1 MRTAHGTVT
10 NLKVME
16 MAKAKA
22 KFNVGGTVK
31 FLGYQDEVPADEQ
44 VLEAGK
50 VYTVVEVN
58 PEDKSLVL
66 ETENPDFNPKKKESE
81 SNPQTLMVDVFED
94 EVEEFEEEDDDTEE
108 VEEAPKAK
116 AAPAKAKAKAKAA
129 PAEEEEEED
138 AEDAE
143 EAEEAEEEEEEE
155 EAPKAKAKAKPAAK
169 AKVAAKPAAKA
180 AAKAKPAAKAKVAA
194 KKAAPSSKAEKPEE
208 VEQYPALESE
218 DEEITALVEG
228 AESVLE
234 LAEELV
240 EEGAELDYKL
250 GGVLYHVRLSKEYQ
264 SLDARYAENGG
275 FGLYVKERLN
285 VEYRKAMY
293 LIDIYY
299 KFNLFGI
306 DAEKVKEIG
315 WTKAS
320 KIAAV
325 MSEDNAEELVE
336 LAEKSTV
343 ADLQDTIKEDYV
355 EKGGSKTAGEKKKRV
370 TFKFRLFEDQA
381 SLVTEVL
388 NTVAKDMGVKDLSA
402 AFEHIVAEWAAENLN
417 LKPAAKAKTAAKPA
431 AKVAAKAAAP
441 AKKAR
446 KEEVEQDDDE

>member
-31 FLGYQDEVPADEQ
+31 FLGYQDDVPADEQ
-44 VLEAGK
+44 VLEEGK

-94 EVEEFEEEDDDTEE
+94 EVEEADEDEAEEETEEDE

-129 PAEEEEEED
+129 PVE
-138 AEDAE
+138 
-143 EAEEAEEEEEEE
+143 EEAEEEEEEE
-155 EAPKAKAKAKPAAK
+155 EAPKAKAKAKAKAAAK
-169 AKVAAKPAAKA
+169 AKPVAKA
-180 AAKAKPAAKAKVAA
+180 AAKAKPAAKAKVAE

-431 AKVAAKAAAP
+431 SKVAAKAAAP

>member
-31 FLGYQDEVPADEQ
+31 FLGYQDDVPADEQ
-44 VLEAGK
+44 VLEEGK

-94 EVEEFEEEDDDTEE
+94 EVEEVEDESEEEADEDEA
-108 VEEAPKAK
+108 EEAPKAK
-116 AAPAKAKAKAKAA
+116 AAPAKAKAKAKTA
-129 PAEEEEEED
+129 PVKEKED
-138 AEDAE
+138 
-143 EAEEAEEEEEEE
+143 EEEEEE

-169 AKVAAKPAAKA
+169 AKVA
-180 AAKAKPAAKAKVAA
+180 AKPAAKAKVAA

-431 AKVAAKAAAP
+431 AKAAAP
-441 AKKAR
+441 AKKTR
-446 KEEVEQDDDE
+446 KAEVEQDEDE

>member
-1 MRTAHGTVT
+1 
-10 NLKVME
+10 
-16 MAKAKA
+16 
-22 KFNVGGTVK
+22 
-31 FLGYQDEVPADEQ
+31 
-44 VLEAGK
+44 
-50 VYTVVEVN
+50 
-58 PEDKSLVL
+58 
-66 ETENPDFNPKKKESE
+66 
-81 SNPQTLMVDVFED
+81 
-94 EVEEFEEEDDDTEE
+94 
-108 VEEAPKAK
+108 
-116 AAPAKAKAKAKAA
+116 
-129 PAEEEEEED
+129 
-138 AEDAE
+138 
-143 EAEEAEEEEEEE
+143 
-155 EAPKAKAKAKPAAK
+155 
-169 AKVAAKPAAKA
+169 
-180 AAKAKPAAKAKVAA
+180 
-194 KKAAPSSKAEKPEE
+194 

-431 AKVAAKAAAP
+431 AKAAAP
-441 AKKAR
+441 AKKTR
-446 KEEVEQDDDE
+446 KAEVEQDEDE

>member
-44 VLEAGK
+44 VLEEGK

-94 EVEEFEEEDDDTEE
+94 EVEEADEDESEEETEE
-108 VEEAPKAK
+108 DEAEEAPKAK

-129 PAEEEEEED
+129 PAEEE
-138 AEDAE
+138 A
-143 EAEEAEEEEEEE
+143 EEEEEE
-155 EAPKAKAKAKPAAK
+155 EAPKAKAKAKAAAK
-169 AKVAAKPAAKA
+169 AKPAAKA
-180 AAKAKPAAKAKVAA
+180 AAKAKPAAKAKVAE

-431 AKVAAKAAAP
+431 AKAAAP
-441 AKKAR
+441 AKKTR
-446 KEEVEQDDDE
+446 KAEVEQDEDE

>member
-31 FLGYQDEVPADEQ
+31 FLGYQDDVPADEQ
-44 VLEAGK
+44 VLEEGK

-94 EVEEFEEEDDDTEE
+94 EVEEVEDESEEEADETEE

-129 PAEEEEEED
+129 PVE
-138 AEDAE
+138 E
-143 EAEEAEEEEEEE
+143 EAEEEEEEEEEE

-169 AKVAAKPAAKA
+169 AKTAAKPAAKA

-431 AKVAAKAAAP
+431 AKAAAP
-441 AKKAR
+441 AKKTR
-446 KEEVEQDDDE
+446 KAEVEQDEDE

>member
-31 FLGYQDEVPADEQ
+31 FLGYQDDVPADEQ
-44 VLEAGK
+44 VLEEGK

-94 EVEEFEEEDDDTEE
+94 EVEEVEDESEEEADEDEA
-108 VEEAPKAK
+108 EEAPKAK

-129 PAEEEEEED
+129 PVE
-138 AEDAE
+138 E
-143 EAEEAEEEEEEE
+143 EAEEEEEEEEEE

-169 AKVAAKPAAKA
+169 AKTAAKPAAKA

-431 AKVAAKAAAP
+431 AKAAAP
-441 AKKAR
+441 AKKTR
-446 KEEVEQDDDE
+446 KAEVEQDEDE

>member
-31 FLGYQDEVPADEQ
+31 FLGYQDDVPADEQ
-44 VLEAGK
+44 VLEEGK

-94 EVEEFEEEDDDTEE
+94 EVEEVEDESEEEADETEE

-116 AAPAKAKAKAKAA
+116 AAPAKAKAKAKTA
-129 PAEEEEEED
+129 PVKEKED
-138 AEDAE
+138 
-143 EAEEAEEEEEEE
+143 EEEEEE

-169 AKVAAKPAAKA
+169 AKVA
-180 AAKAKPAAKAKVAA
+180 AKPAAKAKVAA

-431 AKVAAKAAAP
+431 AKAAAP
-441 AKKAR
+441 AKKTR
-446 KEEVEQDDDE
+446 KAEVEQDEDE

>member
-31 FLGYQDEVPADEQ
+31 FLGYQDDVPADEQ
-44 VLEAGK
+44 VLEEGK

-94 EVEEFEEEDDDTEE
+94 EVEEADEDSEEEADETEE

-129 PAEEEEEED
+129 PAEEEADEDEDEEG
-138 AEDAE
+138 
-143 EAEEAEEEEEEE
+143 EEE

-169 AKVAAKPAAKA
+169 AKTAAKPAAKA
-180 AAKAKPAAKAKVAA
+180 KTAAKPAAKAKVAE

-208 VEQYPALESE
+208 VEQYPALENE

-417 LKPAAKAKTAAKPA
+417 LKPAAKAKTAAKTV
-431 AKVAAKAAAP
+431 AKPAAKAAAP
-441 AKKAR
+441 AKKTR
-446 KEEVEQDDDE
+446 KAEVEQDEDE

>member
-31 FLGYQDEVPADEQ
+31 FLGYQDDVPADEQ
-44 VLEAGK
+44 VLEEGK

-94 EVEEFEEEDDDTEE
+94 EVEEADEDESEEEADEDEA
-108 VEEAPKAK
+108 EEAPKAK
-116 AAPAKAKAKAKAA
+116 AAPTKAKAKAKSA
-129 PAEEEEEED
+129 PVKEKE
-138 AEDAE
+138 
-143 EAEEAEEEEEEE
+143 EEEEEEE
-155 EAPKAKAKAKPAAK
+155 EAPKAKAKPAAK
-169 AKVAAKPAAKA
+169 AKTAAKPAAKA
-180 AAKAKPAAKAKVAA
+180 AAKAKPAAKAKVAE

-431 AKVAAKAAAP
+431 AKAAAP
-441 AKKAR
+441 AKKTR
-446 KEEVEQDDDE
+446 KAEVEQDEDE

>member
-31 FLGYQDEVPADEQ
+31 FLGYQDDVPADEQ
-44 VLEAGK
+44 VLEEGK

-94 EVEEFEEEDDDTEE
+94 EVEEADEDSEEEADETEE

-129 PAEEEEEED
+129 PAEEEADE
-138 AEDAE
+138 
-143 EAEEAEEEEEEE
+143 EEEEEEE

-169 AKVAAKPAAKA
+169 AKVAE
-180 AAKAKPAAKAKVAA
+180 

-208 VEQYPALESE
+208 VEQYPALENE

-417 LKPAAKAKTAAKPA
+417 LKPAAAAKAKTVAKP
-431 AKVAAKAAAP
+431 AAKAAAP
-441 AKKAR
+441 AKKTR
-446 KEEVEQDDDE
+446 KAEVEQDEDE

>member
-31 FLGYQDEVPADEQ
+31 FLGYQDDVPADEQ
-44 VLEAGK
+44 VLEEGK

-94 EVEEFEEEDDDTEE
+94 EVEEVEDESEEEADEDEA
-108 VEEAPKAK
+108 EEAPKAK

-129 PAEEEEEED
+129 PVE
-138 AEDAE
+138 E
-143 EAEEAEEEEEEE
+143 EAEEEEEEEEEE

-169 AKVAAKPAAKA
+169 AKTAAKPAAKA
-180 AAKAKPAAKAKVAA
+180 ADKAKPAAKAKVAA

-431 AKVAAKAAAP
+431 AKAAAP
-441 AKKAR
+441 AKKTR
-446 KEEVEQDDDE
+446 KAEVEQDEDE

>member
-31 FLGYQDEVPADEQ
+31 FLGYQDDVPADEQ
-44 VLEAGK
+44 VLEEGK

-94 EVEEFEEEDDDTEE
+94 EVEEADEDSEEEADETEE

-129 PAEEEEEED
+129 PAEEEADED
-138 AEDAE
+138 
-143 EAEEAEEEEEEE
+143 EEEEEE

-169 AKVAAKPAAKA
+169 AKTAAKPAAKA
-180 AAKAKPAAKAKVAA
+180 KTAAKPAAKAKVAE

-208 VEQYPALESE
+208 VEQYPALENE

-417 LKPAAKAKTAAKPA
+417 LKPAAKAKTVAKP
-431 AKVAAKAAAP
+431 AAKAAAP
-441 AKKAR
+441 AKKTR
-446 KEEVEQDDDE
+446 KAEVEQDEDE